1 MMKTK
6 FNKFE
11 RVAGIFVLT
20 AILGT
25 LLTAISVAVKQGW
38 FDQKIHFTSTFV
50 GADGV
55 HSGTEVQIAG
65 LRAGAVDEIE
75 LLNDNRIRLNF
86 YVYGKFRERV
96 RQDSVAQLVRPFV
109 IGDRVLEVSVGS
121 SGSPVVEEHLEIASR
136 ESTDLMELMSGKS
149 LGSTID
155 KLGGMVANI
164 QRLAE
169 AFLSR
174 DRTESMVNIFD
185 KLEPLLVNMDVM
197 SKEVTKLSRQVT
209 KDEGVY
215 KVLTQVNTLTK
226 ELNYILPAMNKE
238 NPQMAKQLAQLTN
251 NLAIMA
257 DNMKSMTQLFKDIGP
272 EVPGTARRAMEA
284 LNEATI
290 LMKAL
295 QKSFMLR
302 SNVREVKEEEDK
314 QRKPSSSK

>member
-25 LLTAISVAVKQGW
+25 LLTALSVAVKQGW
-38 FDQKIHFTSTFV
+38 FDQKIHFTSTFI

-96 RQDSVAQLVRPFV
+96 KKDSVAQLVRPFV

-121 SGSPVVEEHLEIASR
+121 SDSLTLEEHVEVASK

-149 LGSTID
+149 LGSTLD
-155 KLGGMVANI
+155 KLGGMATNI

-185 KLEPLLVNMDVM
+185 KLEPLLINMDVM
-197 SKEVTKLSRQVT
+197 SKEVTKLSRQIT
-209 KDEGVY
+209 KDEGIY
-215 KVLTQVNTLTK
+215 KVVTQLNTLTR
-226 ELNYILPAMNKE
+226 ELNQILPEMNRE
-238 NPQMAKQLAQLTN
+238 NPQIAKQLAQLTG
-251 NLAIMA
+251 NLSIMA
-257 DNMKSMTQLFKDIGP
+257 ENMKSMSLMFKDLGP
-272 EVPGTARRAMEA
+272 EIPVTARRAIEA

-290 LMKAL
+290 LMKAM
-295 QKSFMLR
+295 QKSFMLKG
-302 SNVREVKEEEDK
+302 NVREVREEEDK
-314 QRKPSSSK
+314 QRKPSSK

>member
-25 LLTAISVAVKQGW
+25 LLTAVSVAVKQGW

-75 LLNDNRIRLNF
+75 LLSDNRIRLNF

-96 RQDSVAQLVRPFV
+96 KQDSVAQLVRPFV

-121 SGSPVVEEHLEIASR
+121 TDSPVLEEHLQITSR

-155 KLGGMVANI
+155 KLGGMVSNI

-197 SKEVTKLSRQVT
+197 SKEVTKLSRQIT
-209 KDEGVY
+209 KDEGIY
-215 KVLTQVNTLTK
+215 KVVTQLNTLTR
-226 ELNYILPAMNKE
+226 ELNQILPEMNKE
-238 NPQMAKQLAQLTN
+238 NPQIAKQLAQLTG
-251 NLAIMA
+251 NLSIMA
-257 DNMKSMTQLFKDIGP
+257 ENMKSMSMLFKDLGP
-272 EVPGTARRAMEA
+272 EIPVTARRAIEA

-290 LMKAL
+290 LMKAM
-295 QKSFMLR
+295 QKSFMLKG
-302 SNVREVKEEEDK
+302 NVREVREEEDK
-314 QRKPSSSK
+314 QRKPSSK